1 MPFSAR
7 GSGLPDSLPVL
18 VLRFNAVCPTGV
30 SGTGLDNSPGGE
42 VIAAANERV
51 RSACLN
57 AFDIQTVQTIDVS
70 NALLYLASDE
80 SRFVTGTAMSVDAGL
95 VKL

>member
-1 MPFSAR
+1 M
-7 GSGLPDSLPVL
+7 
-18 VLRFNAVCPTGV
+18 
-30 SGTGLDNSPGGE
+30 
-42 VIAAANERV
+42 IAAANERV